1 MQSVHCGVLYRFGA
15 FTFDSRMRQLARGD
29 APLSLTPKAARLL
42 ELLLDAAPRLV
53 TRDELYPELWPG
65 TFVEPGNVHNL
76 VSEIRKALGDD
87 SHAIL
92 QTVHR
97 SGYAV
102 AVDVTRDLGARW
114 RLVIGDTSIPLPDG
128 ETIVGR
134 DTTGTPDVS
143 RRHARITI
151 DAQRATIEDLG
162 SKNGTFVGT
171 TRIASPTELRDGDEV
186 VLGRTR
192 ATFRAADATTM
203 TVT

>member
-1 MQSVHCGVLYRFGA
+1 
-15 FTFDSRMRQLARGD
+15 MRHPAWSP
-29 APLSLTPKAARLL
+29 ATSSIPS
-42 ELLLDAAPRLV
+42 
-53 TRDELYPELWPG
+53 
-65 TFVEPGNVHNL
+65 
-76 VSEIRKALGDD
+76 SEIRKALGDD